1 MKNTFGTSIALT
13 LFGESHGKAI
23 GAVLDGMPAGIPVD
37 PDFIAKQLDLR
48 RPYGKISTGRVE
60 ADRFEIVS
68 GVFEGRTTGTPLCIL
83 IPNEDTRSGDYT
95 LLRSVARPGHAD
107 YTAFVKYHGYE
118 DYRGGGHFSGRVTAA
133 LTAAGAIAIAALQSK
148 GIRIGTHIARCA
160 GICDRSFEELEKD
173 LTQLNGKLF
182 AVLDEKAETDM
193 QEAIRKA
200 AEEGDSVGGILE
212 TVVTGMPAG
221 IGEPWFDTME
231 GCLAQGLFSIP
242 GIKGV
247 QFGAGFD
254 GVDLCGSEF
263 NDPFRMEGAK
273 VRTESNNNGGINGG
287 ITNGMPLLFRCAV
300 KPTPT
305 VRKEQKTVDFRKG
318 EDTTLSATGRHDPAI
333 IHRARVVVDS
343 MTAIVL
349 CDLLTQRCGTDWLGE
364 RECST
369 D

>member
-13 LFGESHGKAI
+13 LFVESHGKAI

-95 LLRSVARPGHAD
+95 LLRSVARPGPAD

-242 GIKGV
+242 GINGVRRFPVALAEAAFNLILFIVLWRLSKNEKTKGRMTILYCLSYPV
-247 QFGAGFD
+247 ARFILEFFRGDGIRGFLWGLSTSQWISIVIFAAALTVLIVKTINRPKD
-254 GVDLCGSEF
+254 GTNKTV
-263 NDPFRMEGAK
+263 
-273 VRTESNNNGGINGG
+273 VITES
-287 ITNGMPLLFRCAV
+287 
-300 KPTPT
+300 
-305 VRKEQKTVDFRKG
+305 E
-318 EDTTLSATGRHDPAI
+318 ESHD
-333 IHRARVVVDS
+333 
-343 MTAIVL
+343 
-349 CDLLTQRCGTDWLGE
+349 
-364 RECST
+364 
-369 D
+369 